1 MKSSD
6 DDIVWSDHSLTI
18 RDVVYKTLPTVVRVA
33 EGFYGGNEAESFSR
47 GDLLKLDFVKSIQKV
62 YATIISSWSQAIIE
76 DGTGYMQPD
85 KEIVIPLG
93 YKGKVVITRPPTEC
107 KVYATVAELMHDFPR
122 FVRVEKPFVVQSNNT
137 AIQIKTGTK
146 LELDRYLPTQGLI
159 AKYENKT
166 VVINHSIRSR
176 FVPLPDDTEY
186 TLTEVVDRLPLPQFV
201 SFVGE
206 DFKKVLTTDL
216 LEAVDNVQSFT
227 GCVKLNRVFREEV
240 VVGHHKPQ
248 IPECLKKE
256 YSKYVRRSI
265 VLLPLSRDAVNE
277 IEVNIP
283 IYSEPDEYEL
293 LVISNFSQ
301 KSLNED
307 IIDGSLYLEFAKNP
321 RSFYVIEGEEVHLNE
336 EPEEPPALP
345 PPIPPRPRKHSK
357 GIYIIKKSSILLY
370 APKLL
375 LKIFKRRYLM

>member
-6 DDIVWSDHSLTI
+6 DDIVWSDESLTI
-18 RDVVYKTLPTVVRVA
+18 RDVVYQTMPTVVRVA
-33 EGFYGGNEAESFSR
+33 EGFYSGNEAESFSR

-62 YATIISSWSQAIIE
+62 YATIISSWSHAIIE

-93 YKGKVVITRPPTEC
+93 YKGKVVITRPPAEC
-107 KVYATVAELMHDFPR
+107 KVYFTVAELMCDFPR
-122 FVRVEKPFVVQSNNT
+122 FVRVDKPFFVQSNDNT
-137 AIQIKTGTK
+137 AIQIEAGKK

-159 AKYENKT
+159 AKYENEI
-166 VVINHSIRSR
+166 VVINNSIKSR

-186 TLTEVVDRLPLPQFV
+186 TLIEVVDRLPLPQFV
-201 SFVGE
+201 TFVADE
-206 DFKKVLTTDL
+206 FKKLVTTDL

-256 YSKYVRRSI
+256 YGKYVRRSV

-277 IEVNIP
+277 IEVNVP
-283 IYSEPDEYEL
+283 VYLEPDDYAF
-293 LVISNFSQ
+293 LVASNFSQ
-301 KSLNED
+301 KSPNDD

-321 RSFYVIEGEEVHLNE
+321 RSVYVIDEEEVPLYE
-336 EPEEPPALP
+336 EPEVP
-345 PPIPPRPRKHSK
+345 PPIPPRPKNHSE
-357 GIYIIKKSSILLY
+357 GMYIIKK
-370 APKLL
+370 
-375 LKIFKRRYLM
+375 FQ